1 MRFAAR
7 TQEKLRDTPVK
18 RTQHRFWI
26 PQKQW
31 EDENQRPSKIVL
43 MDGQSVSNSKATL

>member
-18 RTQHRFWI
+18 RTKHRFWI

-31 EDENQRPSKIVL
+31 DDENQVS